1 MYEQFSVSPV
11 CLPTAVSGQPSL
23 CAFQKQFS
31 VSPVCL
37 PTTFSGQ
44 PIVWP
49 YLCIYFPPRILSHP
63 SVPTHQLSG
72 QPRCLSLQQLS
83 VSPVCLPINS
93 DQTIVLPSLRIFPQL
108 FSVSPGCAMCIPTL
122 LYLCITL

>member
-72 QPRCLSLQQLS
+72 QPRRLSLQQLS

-93 DQTIVLPSLRIFPQL
+93 DQTIVCLLCVYSLNSSQSAQGVHPHPL
-108 FSVSPGCAMCIPTL
+108 TV
-122 LYLCITL
+122 YLCITL